1 MQIVATNQSIIKLL
15 NISNIIIIINFGS
28 RSVRFARK

>member
-15 NISNIIIIINFGS
+15 NISDIIIINLGS
-28 RSVRFARK
+28 SSVLFARK